1 MRRDVPPVVR
11 DRAPRIIDPS
21 RGGSPAHPEIVAYS
35 MGRASPRPLGL
46 RMPTKGR
53 NLAGVTVALVTP
65 VLDGEVDEEGLRRLV
80 EWHIEQGTP
89 ILSPVGT
96 TGESPTLSHE
106 EHERVIARVI
116 DTVAGRAR
124 VMAGTGSNSTAEA
137 IRLTRFAARAGAD
150 AALSVA
156 PYYNRPNQEGLYRHF
171 AAIAEATDLP
181 IVLYNIPA
189 RTGRNVEPETVERL
203 ARIGPIVAVKEA
215 SGSLDQVSEL
225 LARTDLTILSGDDS
239 LTLPMLSVGAEGVVS
254 VVGNLVPREVMA
266 MVEAYR
272 SGSVEEARRCHARL
286 FPLGRDLLGLAPN
299 PIPVKAALALLGRCR
314 DEVRLPL
321 CPLDER
327 GRGAVRDNLVR
338 QGLLTMSP

>member
-1 MRRDVPPVVR
+1 
-11 DRAPRIIDPS
+11 
-21 RGGSPAHPEIVAYS
+21 
-35 MGRASPRPLGL
+35 
-46 RMPTKGR
+46 MPTKGR
-53 NLAGVTVALVTP
+53 KFAGCTVALVTP
-65 VLDGEVDEEGLRRLV
+65 FRDGAVDQEGLRRLV

-89 ILSPVGT
+89 VLSPVGT

-106 EHERVIARVI
+106 EHERVIALVI
-116 DTVAGRAR
+116 ETVAGRAK

-171 AAIAEATDLP
+171 AAIAEAVDIP

-203 ARIGPIVAVKEA
+203 AKLGPIVAVKEA

-254 VVGNLVPREVMA
+254 VVGNLVPREVVA

-272 SGSVEEARRCHARL
+272 GGRVEEARERHARL
-286 FPLGRDLLGLAPN
+286 FPLARDLLGLAPN
-299 PIPVKAALALLGRCR
+299 PIPVKAALAMLGRCR

-321 CPLDER
+321 CPLD
-327 GRGAVRDNLVR
+327 GPGLAVVRRNLVR
-338 QGLLTMSP
+338 HGLLTESA